1 MDDTVAWRSG
11 TDNGGRR
18 YHHSRSPYKNTKI
31 CFSYDPENICICLV
45 SSSHPMAILFLSQTW
60 KPHSLSLSI
69 IFFIWCLNS
78 RKEEQFSHRTT
89 NGRSRYMT
97 WISVS
102 PSIRVNKI
110 EWIWKKRIDW
120 EIANMNMFSNITVT
134 NLLFIGLSLLIDSIY
149 CLFLENMHTFDAAV
163 QLKFRN

>member
-1 MDDTVAWRSG
+1 
-11 TDNGGRR
+11 
-18 YHHSRSPYKNTKI
+18 
-31 CFSYDPENICICLV
+31 
-45 SSSHPMAILFLSQTW
+45 
-60 KPHSLSLSI
+60 
-69 IFFIWCLNS
+69 
-78 RKEEQFSHRTT
+78 
-89 NGRSRYMT
+89 MT